1 MADIIQISITQSA
14 KNKAI
19 YNLVEKL
26 INMPE
31 RDALDHINTCVALMR
46 LPEED
51 RKCIFKDI
59 FVAYSKKKISEMH
72 EERRTSILKAAE
84 EFAAMGIKDIRNLS
98 HACGMCDNKWEV
110 AFNALSSHDEDYVVQ
125 AAKLITAKRPIAP
138 DGNGTIDPFLKA
150 EAIPSLGLVRVTY
163 CNDPA
168 YPVFVASRMSPFIY
182 KVQFYNIGLIEKLK
196 ELPAE
201 NATKI
206 DRETMTE
213 YMEEYNF
220 RFSPRKDPSYFVAL
234 SHHELSNFLQDL
246 FLYNPLGNY
255 GLAQTLDAINTDLD
269 N

>member
-1 MADIIQISITQSA
+1 MADIIQITISQSV

-26 INMPE
+26 IEMPE
-31 RDALDHINTCVALMR
+31 RDALDYIQACVASMQLS
-46 LPEED
+46 EED
-51 RKCIFKDI
+51 RKRIFKDI
-59 FVAYSKKKISEMH
+59 FVTRSKKKISEIQK
-72 EERRTSILKAAE
+72 RFRAPILKAAE
-84 EFAAMGIKDIRNLS
+84 EFAAMDVKDIRNLAGVCRRS
-98 HACGMCDNKWEV
+98 DEKWEV

-125 AAKLITAKRPIAP
+125 AAKLITARRPIAP
-138 DGNGTIDPFLKA
+138 DGNGTIEPFFKA
-150 EAIPSLGLVRVTY
+150 EAITQLGLVRVTY
-163 CNDPA
+163 CDDPA

-182 KVQFYNIGLIEKLK
+182 KVQFYNIGLLEKLK

-201 NATKI
+201 NATKL

-220 RFSPRKDPSYFVAL
+220 RFSPRKDPSYFVAM
-234 SHHELSNFLQDL
+234 SHHELENFLKDL

-255 GLAQTLDAINTDLD
+255 GLAQTLATVRTDFD